1 MDITPLIAEGTQIIQ
16 GYGNGG
22 FKINGEAVKGNVIVL
37 PEKTISWNI
46 GAIDSLTAEHL
57 TAVIKSNAV
66 DILLVGCG
74 ERLSPFP
81 APLRQQLKQH
91 GISVDCM
98 DTGAACRTY
107 NVLLSEG
114 RNIAAALIA
123 VE

>member
-16 GYGNGG
+16 AYGNGG
-22 FKINGEAVKGNVIVL
+22 FKINGEAVKGNVVVL
-37 PEKTISWNI
+37 PSKTISWNI
-46 GAIDSLTAEHL
+46 EDIESLTLEHFAAVIDSKTE
-57 TAVIKSNAV
+57 
-66 DILLVGCG
+66 ILLVGCG
-74 ERLSPFP
+74 KRLNPFP
-81 APLRQQLKQH
+81 ASLRQALKQH
-91 GISVDCM
+91 HISVDCM